1 MSGFGSLYVGVS
13 GLQTAQDALN
23 TTAHN
28 LANVETEGYVRQQ
41 ILQGD
46 KQYNKIGY
54 ASVSN
59 MQVGL
64 GVTLTD
70 VRQVRDEFLDKE
82 YRKETGRAGFYD
94 VCYEAAAELEGFFQ
108 ELDGASYQD
117 CLKELWQS
125 IAELEKDPTKVDKE
139 YFVLKASEF
148 LQRSVAINDSMK
160 EYQNNLNLQVLNQ
173 VNKINEL
180 GEKIKYLND
189 KVVGIELSG
198 VEEANDYKD
207 ARNKALDELSKYA
220 NITYDTDPEGFVT
233 VKIEGSQFVT
243 KDYVNKMSCATDS
256 ITGFYTPIWKHEGN
270 AEVFD
275 LSLEISTE
283 NDTNV
288 GSLKALIM
296 ARGDHHANYTDI
308 SSLNQAVKDSVMT
321 DEEAARA
328 YEKNIGYSVV
338 MKVQAEFDQLVHGVV
353 DMINDVLCIDNYSK
367 VDGTNNDKEPPTELF
382 IRIGEAERYEKD
394 TNGDY
399 VKDTNGYYVQLDEC
413 GYLVGEDG
421 KPIPDKNGNYQAVRE
436 GATQYNRLYTV
447 GNLMI
452 NPAVLANSGLI
463 KLEQPTGET
472 DYTIGQLMIQK
483 WNESFATLNPTEE
496 GEMNFSTYYTAMTD
510 ALANQMYVYQGISEG
525 QQAMAAKTDS
535 ARQEIMGVSSDD
547 ELTNMIKFQNA
558 YNASSRYINVVN
570 EMLEH
575 LLNTLGA

>member
-1 MSGFGSLYVGVS
+1 MPGFGSLYVGVS

-54 ASVSN
+54 ASISN

-82 YRKETGRAGFYD
+82 YRKETGRAGFYN

-148 LQRSVAINDSMK
+148 LQRSVAINDSIK
-160 EYQNNLNLQVLNQ
+160 EYQDNLNLQVVNQ

-189 KVVGIELSG
+189 KIVGIELSG
-198 VEEANDYKD
+198 VEEANDYRD
-207 ARNKALDELSKYA
+207 ARNQALDELSKYA
-220 NITYDTDPEGFVT
+220 NISYDTDPEGFVT

-243 KDYVNKMSCATDS
+243 KDYVNKMSYTTDS
-256 ITGFYTPIWKHEGN
+256 VTGFHTPIWKHEGN

-353 DMINDVLCIDNYSK
+353 DMINDALCIDNYSK
-367 VDGTNNDKEPPTELF
+367 VDGTNNTQEPPTELF
-382 IRIGEAERYEKD
+382 IRMGEAERYEKKAD
-394 TNGDY
+394 GSYEIDG
-399 VKDTNGYYVQLDEC
+399 NGYYKQIDEC
-413 GYLVGEDG
+413 GYLVDG
-421 KPIPDKNGNYQAVRE
+421 AGNPMLDKNGNYQAVRE

-452 NPAVLANSGLI
+452 NPAVLANSSLI
-463 KLEQPTGET
+463 KLEQTTGET

-510 ALANQMYVYQGISEG
+510 SLANQMYVYQGITEG
-525 QQAMAAKTDS
+525 QQTMAAKTDS

-547 ELTNMIKFQNA
+547 ELANMIKFQNA